1 MNLDISY
8 LHGGRIR
15 LGECEESIEKGS
27 DGREEKGEG
36 KKDLLS
42 SGNPFESV
50 PKYQL
55 YSLNRSS
62 VRWDEVIS
70 ADVIGK

>member
-1 MNLDISY
+1 VNVKKLS
-8 LHGGRIR
+8 
-15 LGECEESIEKGS
+15 K
-27 DGREEKGEG
+27 REVTGEKGEG
-36 KKDLLS
+36 KKDILS